1 MVEQGRMESTR
12 STQWITAADATQ
24 MNTRDRTAQFE
35 RLMRDNGASIAR
47 LAAAFERN
55 PASCEDLVQE
65 IALAIWKA
73 LPGFRGDCSE
83 RTLVFRVAQ
92 NRALRHLERRYR
104 TAVVVGPEALD
115 VPDRRPNPEAVA
127 SSGELRERLLE
138 GIRALP
144 TGQRQVV
151 TLLLEGLTHA
161 EIADVLGTTE
171 GNVAVRAV
179 RARQTLRDRLG
190 DVQ

>member
-1 MVEQGRMESTR
+1 MGSTR
-12 STQWITAADATQ
+12 NATWMTAADATQ
-24 MNTRDRTAQFE
+24 MNDLDRTEQFE
-35 RLMRDNGASIAR
+35 RLMRDNSASIAR

-55 PASCEDLVQE
+55 PAACEDLVQE

-73 LPGFRGDCSE
+73 LPGFRGVCSE
-83 RTLVFRVAQ
+83 RTLVFRIAQ
-92 NRALRHLERRYR
+92 NRALTHLERRYR
-104 TAVVVGPEALD
+104 TAAGVGPEALD
-115 VPDRRPNPEAVA
+115 VPDRRPNPEAAA

-144 TGQRQVV
+144 AGQRQVI

-161 EIADVLGTTE
+161 EIAEILGTTE

-179 RARQTLRDRLG
+179 RARKALRDRLE
-190 DVQ
+190 DVR